1 MRESTLPG
9 RPSLAALLVAAA
21 VLAGCSTNAYEPFS
35 ADTGGEAEDEGLVK
49 GLMTGLGAIDPREKP
64 IEYRPRAALVVPPK
78 AELRTPENTDAA
90 LASRQFPTNPEDRAA
105 DRPKEGSPS
114 TVLSL
119 ADQEKF
125 RNLPR
130 GGAERLPSVSTTEA
144 GRPLSPDKLQNTEAI
159 RAAAVNRRE
168 QGKKSL
174 LAPPADYATPSPNAP
189 FEEEK
194 KKEAS
199 WKPSWWPL

>member
-1 MRESTLPG
+1 VRESTLPG

-21 VLAGCSTNAYEPFS
+21 VLAGCSANTYEPFS

-49 GLMTGLGAIDPREKP
+49 GMMTSLGAIDPREKP

-78 AELRTPENTDAA
+78 AELRAPEDTDAA
-90 LASRQFPTNPEDRAA
+90 LANRQFPTNPEDRTI
-105 DRPKEGSPS
+105 DRPKAGNPS
-114 TVLSL
+114 AVLSL
-119 ADQEKF
+119 AEQEKF

-130 GGAERLPSVSTTEA
+130 GGAAQLPSLSPQEA
-144 GRPLSPDKLQNTEAI
+144 GRALPPDKLQNAEVM
-159 RAAAVNRRE
+159 RAAAISQRE

-174 LAPPADYATPSPNAP
+174 LAPPTEYATPSPNAP

-194 KKEAS
+194 KESS